1 MTAVKVFVRF
11 CAVKEV
17 NTSTENVNAILDGK
31 AKNVNCGMMNV
42 KYLIAMDMGIVLM
55 ENAAASGVTR
65 ESFVKRLIVHT
76 LHVLVMDIAWK
87 GLAFVRRAG
96 KALIVD
102 KWTKRHYNV
111 YQTVLVM
118 DLMIL
123 SLRLVLA
130 SRVGQEKTVPKN
142 YVIWT
147 AETMATAC
155 PRLVTA
161 IKVGQENF
169 AI

>member
-1 MTAVKVFVRF
+1 
-11 CAVKEV
+11 
-17 NTSTENVNAILDGK
+17 
-31 AKNVNCGMMNV
+31 
-42 KYLIAMDMGIVLM
+42 
-55 ENAAASGVTR
+55 
-65 ESFVKRLIVHT
+65 
-76 LHVLVMDIAWK
+76 MDIAWK

-130 SRVGQEKTVPKN
+130 SRVGQEKTVPK
-142 YVIWT
+142 VFELI
-147 AETMATAC
+147 
-155 PRLVTA
+155 L
-161 IKVGQENF
+161 IKEY
-169 AI
+169 III